1 MAVIISSRQRPDR
14 HTRLANERQ
23 RSRRAVRR
31 HPPGS
36 PGRSRPRA
44 SADHVTLTTRGR
56 MMPTVRPDLP
66 SGTVS
71 FLFTDVEG
79 STRLLHE
86 LGPDGYAA
94 ALAEHRRILR
104 SAFGGHGGVEV
115 DTQGDAFFVAFPT
128 EQGAVA
134 AAATARDQLTTGP
147 IRVRMGIHTGMPL
160 LTDEGY
166 VGADVHLAARIGAAG
181 HGGQVLLSAATV
193 VLIGLDGLRELGE
206 HRLKDFD
213 EPVSIYQLGDERFP
227 PLKTISNTNLPRPAS
242 SFVGRGTEVAEV
254 ASILQD
260 GTRLL
265 TLTGPGGSGKTRL
278 AIEAAADLVPD
289 FKAGV
294 FWVGLAALKD
304 PALVTETIAQTIG
317 AKDGLAAHIGE
328 REMLLLLDNLEQ
340 VVDSAPELAALVE
353 ACPNLGLL
361 VTSRARLR
369 VRGEVEYP
377 VSPLAESEAVELF
390 CARARVT
397 ADDTIRELCRALDNL
412 PLALELAA
420 ARARVLSPR
429 QILERLS
436 ERLDLFRGGQDADPR
451 QKTLRATIEWSYE
464 LLTPGE
470 QRLFARLGIFA
481 GGLTLEAAEEVV
493 QTELDTLQSL
503 VDKSLVR
510 HTGERFWMLETVREY
525 AVERIADAGEAPEL
539 RRHHADYFLAL
550 AEKNESHLRDE
561 ELRGGHEW
569 NDRQELE
576 LDNFRAALDFFDG
589 FGDAHLNL
597 RMAGALSAL
606 WANNG
611 HVAEGRRR
619 LEQALRVDASPTLA
633 RAKALNGAAE
643 MASFGDDTSAMRAWA
658 EEALAICRRLGDRR
672 GIAESLFTLGVAVGE
687 GGDWANARPLL
698 DESLQLFRDLGDE
711 ARVLWGTRALAWAHA
726 EFGDM
731 ERGRALYEDALS
743 QARATGNRLVESVL
757 LGSLSWVAVKEG
769 RVEDTPALL
778 TESLRIKRD
787 LGADIETAVGLCHAA
802 RTLAAAGQAEA
813 ATQLISCFETLSK
826 EIGGSHAWVRRMN
839 VETLPIIRAQL
850 DPADFEIAWDQGGRL
865 TADRAVSL
873 ALDRLEAMR

>member
-1 MAVIISSRQRPDR
+1 MPRVQR
-14 HTRLANERQ
+14 
-23 RSRRAVRR
+23 
-31 HPPGS
+31 
-36 PGRSRPRA
+36 
-44 SADHVTLTTRGR
+44 
-56 MMPTVRPDLP
+56 DLP

-134 AAATARDQLTTGP
+134 AAAAARDELTTGP

-160 LTDEGY
+160 LTAEGY

-181 HGGQVLLSAATV
+181 HGGQVLLSAATAA
-193 VLIGLDGLRELGE
+193 LTGLDGLRDLGE

-254 ASILQD
+254 ASMLRD
-260 GTRLL
+260 GTRFL

-278 AIEAAADLVPD
+278 AIEAAATLVPD

-294 FWVGLAALKD
+294 FWVGLSALQD
-304 PALVTETIAQTIG
+304 PALVTETIGQTIG
-317 AKDGLAAHIGE
+317 AKDGLTAHIGA

-340 VVDSAPELAALVE
+340 VVDSAPELATLVE

-361 VTSRARLR
+361 VTSRALLR

-377 VSPLAESEAVELF
+377 VSPLADPDAVELY
-390 CARARVT
+390 CARARTEPDEAV
-397 ADDTIRELCRALDNL
+397 RELCRALDNL

-420 ARARVLSPR
+420 ARASVLSTR

-436 ERLDLFRGGQDADPR
+436 ERLDLFKGGLDADPR
-451 QKTLRATIEWSYE
+451 QQTLRATIEWSYD
-464 LLTPGE
+464 LLTPEE
-470 QRLFARLGIFA
+470 QQLFGRLAVFAA
-481 GGLTLEAAEEVV
+481 GSTLEAAEEVV
-493 QTELDTLQSL
+493 DADLDTIQSL

-510 HTGERFWMLETVREY
+510 HTRDRFWMLETVREY
-525 AVERIADAGEAPEL
+525 AVERLSEAGEAPQL
-539 RRHHADYFLAL
+539 RRRHADYFLAL
-550 AEKNESHLRDE
+550 AEDNESRLRDE
-561 ELRGGHEW
+561 ELWGGHEW
-569 NDRQELE
+569 NDRLELE
-576 LDNFRAALDFFDG
+576 LDNFRAALDFLDAS
-589 FGDAHLNL
+589 GDTHLSL
-597 RMAGALSAL
+597 RMAAALSAL
-606 WANNG
+606 WGNTG

-619 LEQALRVDASPTLA
+619 LEKALGAEAAPTVA
-633 RAKALNGAAE
+633 RAKALNGATE
-643 MASFGDDTSAMRAWA
+643 MASFGDDTIAMRAWA
-658 EEALAICRRLGDRR
+658 EEALEISRRLGDPR
-672 GIAESLFTLGVAVGE
+672 GIAESLFSLGVAVGE
-687 GGDWANARPLL
+687 GGDWAQARPLL
-698 DESLQLFRDLGDE
+698 DESLRLYRELGDE

-731 ERGRALYEDALS
+731 ERGRALYEDALR

-757 LGSLSWVAVKEG
+757 LGSLAWVAVKEG
-769 RVEDTPALL
+769 RVEETPALL
-778 TESLRIKRD
+778 VESLHIKRD
-787 LGADIETAVGLCHAA
+787 LDASLETAVGLCHAA
-802 RTLAAAGQAEA
+802 RTLAAVGQAET
-813 ATQLISCFETLSK
+813 ATRLISCFEALSK
-826 EIGGSHAWVRRMN
+826 EMGGSHAWVRRMN
-839 VETLPIIRAQL
+839 VETLPIIHAQL
-850 DPADFEIAWDQGGRL
+850 DQAAFKRAWEQGSRL
-865 TADRAVSL
+865 TADKAVAL
-873 ALDRLEAMR
+873 ALDGLEAVH